1 VPEKLTI
8 WSKKILKNNKSFL
21 FLLTKWL
28 NNMVKKQKDAGTQ
41 QKILEAARKVFL
53 EKGMAGARMQ
63 DIADEAGI
71 NKALLHYYF
80 TSKDM
85 LFEQIFY
92 NTSQTFVPH
101 INEIIESDAPLFE
114 KIEHICEDYISMLMR
129 NPYMPLFLINEVN
142 KQSGDFLKRMWGKQ
156 KPNLSTFIQ
165 QVQAEVKKGTIRPI
179 HPAQLYMN
187 IMSMCVFP
195 FLGKPM
201 MQFMTKVTDKEFMQL
216 MEERKK
222 LVSKFIIDSIR
233 K

>member
-1 VPEKLTI
+1 
-8 WSKKILKNNKSFL
+8 
-21 FLLTKWL
+21 
-28 NNMVKKQKDAGTQ
+28 MVKKQKDAGTQ
-41 QKILEAARKVFL
+41 QRILEAARKVFL

-85 LFEQIFY
+85 LFEQIFA

-101 INEIIESDAPLFE
+101 INEIIESDMPLFE
-114 KIEHICEDYISMLMR
+114 KIEHICDDYISMLIK
-129 NPYMPLFLINEVN
+129 NPYMPLFLINEIN
-142 KQSGDFLKRMWGKQ
+142 KQDGDFLKRMWGKQ
-156 KPNLSTFIQ
+156 KANLSFFVAQIQ
-165 QVQAEVKKGTIRPI
+165 KEVKKGTIKPI

-201 MQFMTKVTDKEFMQL
+201 MQFMTKVTDKEFVQL
-216 MEERKK
+216 MEERKTF
-222 LVSKFIIDSIR
+222 VARFVIDSIR

>member
-1 VPEKLTI
+1 
-8 WSKKILKNNKSFL
+8 
-21 FLLTKWL
+21 
-28 NNMVKKQKDAGTQ
+28 MVKNQKDESTKQ
-41 QKILEAARKVFL
+41 RILEAARKVFL

-63 DIADEAGI
+63 DIANEAGI

-85 LFEQIFY
+85 LFEQIFLH
-92 NTSQTFVPH
+92 TSATFVPH
-101 INEIIESDAPLFE
+101 LNGVIESEAPLFE

-142 KQSGDFLKRMWGKQ
+142 KQDGDFLKRMWGKQ
-156 KPNLSTFIQ
+156 KPNLTFFIQ
-165 QVQAEVKKGTIRPI
+165 QVQSEVKKGNIKAI
-179 HPAQLYMN
+179 HPAHLYMN

-201 MQFMTKVTDKEFMQL
+201 VQFMTKLSDKEFMML

-222 LVSKFIIDSIR
+222 LVARFIIDSIR

>member
-1 VPEKLTI
+1 
-8 WSKKILKNNKSFL
+8 
-21 FLLTKWL
+21 
-28 NNMVKKQKDAGTQ
+28 MVKKQKDAGTQ
-41 QKILEAARKVFL
+41 QRILEAARKVFL

-63 DIADEAGI
+63 DIANEAGI

-85 LFEQIFY
+85 LFEQIFA

-101 INEIIESDAPLFE
+101 INEIIESDMPLFE
-114 KIEHICEDYISMLMR
+114 KIEHICDDYISMLMK
-129 NPYMPLFLINEVN
+129 NPFMPLFLINEIN
-142 KQSGDFLKRMWGKQ
+142 KQDGDFLKRMWGKQ
-156 KPNLSTFIQ
+156 KPNLNKFIEQ
-165 QVQAEVKKGTIRPI
+165 IQKEVKKGTIKPI

-201 MQFMTKVTDKEFMQL
+201 MQFMTKLTDKEFMML
-216 MEERKK
+216 MEERKIF
-222 LVSKFIIDSIR
+222 VAKFIIDSIR